1 MIVWQHIRSLKKR
14 GLKVIQ
20 ANADNRLPT
29 SFEDLEPLV
38 ADGWSLSTWTERNTK
53 RYASTMEEL
62 QSFYDGLM
70 ARADDALA
78 YLAKI
83 DLDNIELQ
91 DLRLLQLM
99 LMLLEVSF
107 PVERHGQ
114 PATPNAVDT
123 TRFSQWDPRPPAQ
136 VP

>member
-1 MIVWQHIRSLKKR
+1 MT
-14 GLKVIQ
+14 Q
-20 ANADNRLPT
+20 ANADNRLPPT
-29 SFEDLEPLV
+29 FEDLEPLV
-38 ADGWSLSTWTERNTK
+38 AEGWSLGTWPERNAR

-62 QSFYDGLM
+62 RSFYDRLM
-70 ARADDALA
+70 ARAEDALE

-83 DLDNIELQ
+83 DLEDLEPQ

-99 LMLLEVSF
+99 VMLPEVSF

-114 PATPNAVDT
+114 PATPDGVDT
-123 TRFSQWDPRPPAQ
+123 TRFPQWDPRPPAL

>member
-1 MIVWQHIRSLKKR
+1 MAHT
-14 GLKVIQ
+14 
-20 ANADNRLPT
+20 NADSSLPPA
-29 SFEDLEPLV
+29 FEDLEPLV
-38 ADGWSLSTWTERNTK
+38 AEGWSLGTWTERNAR

-62 QSFYDGLM
+62 QSFYDRLM
-70 ARADDALA
+70 ARAEDVLK

-83 DLDNIELQ
+83 DVEDLAPQ

-99 LMLLEVSF
+99 LMLPEASF

-114 PATPNAVDT
+114 PTTPDGVDT
-123 TRFSQWDPRPPAQ
+123 TRFPQWDPRPPAL

>member
-1 MIVWQHIRSLKKR
+1 M
-14 GLKVIQ
+14 
-20 ANADNRLPT
+20 ANAENLLPP

-38 ADGWSLSTWTERNTK
+38 EEGWSLDTWTARNAR
-53 RYASTMEEL
+53 RYGSTMEEL
-62 QSFYDGLM
+62 RSFYDRLM
-70 ARADDALA
+70 ARAEDVLS

-83 DLDNIELQ
+83 DLEDLEPR

-99 LMLLEVSF
+99 LMLPEVSF

-114 PATPNAVDT
+114 PAAPEGVNT
-123 TRFSQWDPRPPAQ
+123 TRFPQWDPRSPEL

>member
-1 MIVWQHIRSLKKR
+1 MTL
-14 GLKVIQ
+14 
-20 ANADNRLPT
+20 ANEDNRLPS

-38 ADGWSLSTWTERNTK
+38 AEGWSLGTWPERNA
-53 RYASTMEEL
+53 RRCASSMEEL
-62 QSFYDGLM
+62 RTFYDRLM
-70 ARADDALA
+70 ARAEDVLM

-83 DLDNIELQ
+83 ELEDIAPQ

-99 LMLLEVSF
+99 LMLPEVSF

-114 PATPNAVDT
+114 ATTPNAVDT
-123 TRFSQWDPRPPAQ
+123 MRFPQWDPRPPAL